1 MNLVEEISAENYMS
15 IFGGPIMSQIHLF
28 LDRNADNSAVIQ
40 EFTKAARY
48 NREEGT
54 KSNNQQLLT

>member
-1 MNLVEEISAENYMS
+1 MA
-15 IFGGPIMSQIHLF
+15 IFGGPIMNQIHLF
-28 LDRNADNSAVIQ
+28 LDKNADNSAIIE

-54 KSNNQQLLT
+54 IKKNT